1 MITQHIIGNV
11 VAWDP
16 ALYTCVGVRAHT
28 TYVNMNTHTHKYIG
42 ERERKE
48 KREGEFVDKIRIN
61 TGEPRGVFCVD
72 KTLLDLI

>member
-1 MITQHIIGNV
+1 
-11 VAWDP
+11 
-16 ALYTCVGVRAHT
+16 
-28 TYVNMNTHTHKYIG
+28 MNTHTHKYIG